1 MTLRASRRVIP
12 TWVSLVATIV
22 LGMGAWRE
30 AATATAQPR
39 TMPLDAERA
48 ALMRK
53 HFGQAISIR
62 DGVIRGDLAAVSL
75 AATSLAQQE
84 APQGLPPVAGPFV
97 AAMKEGARR
106 AAGAK
111 NIVTAASESA
121 SILATCGNCHQTVG
135 VRPAFPAPSAS
146 ASAPGG
152 VVGHMLEHQRAADLM
167 FQGLI
172 VPSTAL
178 WREGTKALNVVPL
191 HDREL
196 PRDSRW
202 TPEVMRAEE
211 RLHRLAGDAVQ
222 MNDYATRAASY
233 AQILATCAECHG
245 LHQKVWGPSHE

>member
-1 MTLRASRRVIP
+1 
-12 TWVSLVATIV
+12 
-22 LGMGAWRE
+22 MGAWRE
-30 AATATAQPR
+30 AATATPAQR
-39 TMPLDAERA
+39 TMQPDAERA
-48 ALMRK
+48 ALMRR
-53 HFGQAISIR
+53 HFGYAISIR
-62 DGVIRGDLAAVSL
+62 DSVIRGDLAAVTL
-75 AATSLAQQE
+75 AATSLAQQD
-84 APQGLPPVAGPFV
+84 APQGLPSVAGPFV
-97 AAMKEGARR
+97 AAMKEGAQR

-146 ASAPGG
+146 APGG
-152 VVGHMLEHQRAADLM
+152 VVGHMLEHQRAAELM

-191 HDREL
+191 RDRQL

-202 TPEVMRAEE
+202 TPEIMRAEE